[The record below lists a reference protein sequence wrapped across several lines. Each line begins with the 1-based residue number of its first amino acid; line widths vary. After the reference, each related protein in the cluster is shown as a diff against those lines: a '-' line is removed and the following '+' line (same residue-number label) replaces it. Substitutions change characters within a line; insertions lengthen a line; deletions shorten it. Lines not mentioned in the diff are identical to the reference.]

1 MKEKYLLFQNEA
13 NDAMIYPL
21 KNLKSIE
28 ASPDSTLNFVFDTI
42 GGEDQLAVTCADT
55 EHDTLVQLATFLG
68 GPVHNDGVYVIA
80 DDVAGVYAVAG
91 MTAVGIAS

>member
-1 MKEKYLLFQNEA
+1 MKEKYLLFQNAA

-28 ASPDSTLNFVFDTI
+28 GGTSTLNFVFDTI
-42 GGEDQLAVTCADT
+42 AGEDQLAVTCAST

-91 MTAVGIAS
+91 MTAVGAAS